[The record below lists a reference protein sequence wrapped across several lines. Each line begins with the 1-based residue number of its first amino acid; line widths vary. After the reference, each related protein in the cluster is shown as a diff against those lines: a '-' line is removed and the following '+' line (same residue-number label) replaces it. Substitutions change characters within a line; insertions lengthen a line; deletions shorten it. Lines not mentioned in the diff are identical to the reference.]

1 MNVTVFRV
9 DDRLIHGQIVTAWL
23 AHADAKQIVCAD
35 DKAAKDDLQKMLL
48 EMATPKGVKLHLV
61 TIEEAKAL
69 LSSDTSDLKTLL
81 LVRGT
86 NEAADLLP
94 LLPKLKSVNI
104 GNLNMKTGKKK
115 ILPNVWVDEQDVA
128 GFKKM
133 QVFGK
138 EVEVRAVPNDKSQ
151 NIYDLLAKD
160 SLI

>member
-1 MNVTVFRV
+1 M
-9 DDRLIHGQIVTAWL
+9 
-23 AHADAKQIVCAD
+23 
-35 DKAAKDDLQKMLL
+35 
-48 EMATPKGVKLHLV
+48 
-61 TIEEAKAL
+61 

>member
-23 AHADAKQIVCAD
+23 AYADAKQIVCAD

-48 EMATPKGVKLHLV
+48 QMATPKGVKLHLV

-115 ILPNVWVDEQDVA
+115 ILSNVWVDEQDVV